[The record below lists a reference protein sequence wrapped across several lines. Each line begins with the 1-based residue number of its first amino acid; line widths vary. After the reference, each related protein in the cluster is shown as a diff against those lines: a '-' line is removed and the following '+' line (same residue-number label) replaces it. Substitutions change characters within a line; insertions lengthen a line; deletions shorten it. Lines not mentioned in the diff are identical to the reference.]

1 MRRQRRFVWWVLC
14 IALVLSAVAV
24 VPAAADHQDSAE
36 WTGSFDPAL
45 HSTVVTYAWSLRQ
58 VATFTCD
65 TAAGCLWVDF
75 SFHAQGDTHTRECE
89 YLGSLEEGGTATVLV
104 GDCSTE
110 APTGWVHTSTET
122 LVHDPPT
129 WSLRFCTQE
138 GWGQDPLYSAWGTTD
153 GPINDE
159 GHRATLDSPPLPSMW
174 GPLPTATT
182 VNEPPFCGDWE
193 RATTTTTT
201 PTPTTTTTTTPT
213 TQECS
218 RPGFVWFSEYGGCRP
233 EDCSAIGGGY
243 VRNPDDGW
251 CEPAPPPGDVLNS
264 CVANFEILFPHL
276 AWRSSYDEPDERREY
291 CSRRRLNYV
300 PVWVTD
306 HDGEPL
312 REGTTAT
319 VAQRVLHIT
328 GATPALN
335 PPSDGF
341 DWNPDN
347 RCDGA
352 DELNVHPSVDYDC
365 LRVSVTVRA
374 GFAGVNHSG
383 SYYRASGCANPV
395 GWAQTA
401 ERVCDSAAGAWYG
414 TARDDDPGEWT
425 VTVGDLA
432 RAGTSDHLV
441 SVPFVVDVTDWGDAD
456 WLHITAVATDYWDS
470 ATDNTSRDT
479 LNFEVA
485 RREGP
490 PPSSDI
496 IEVNVAEVA
505 DLPYREGSR
514 WRWWPQ
520 PGRWV
525 PYIEDERFVEIARSD
540 LLANDACPDDLDCA
554 DPAQWPVS
562 IPAPEAQRCSSWA
575 FLASSPM
582 LVTSQGLVGCDDLND
597 TTGAIVQYW
606 PQHWAA
612 GTDTFTYETPGGV
625 ATVTVR
631 FTDAPPAVQQ
641 LVASDAGTALDV
653 AVFGS
658 PNEWFG
664 YDYVY
669 YATYTRDPALGFPA
683 RHYSTA
689 VPLDA
694 IRDGDPDGDTAS
706 VEITDAHNP
715 HLHGN
720 AATVAAATFSH
731 WRLTDTAEATVQRCS
746 LTCRSAEEAFASF
759 LSGST
764 LTAAT
769 NPADGSTTAV
779 RRSCVADA
787 ATSVTDEITSSQAYW
802 DSYPDSVA
810 LWGAADASDPGCLPQ
825 VAAGC
830 QAATLA
836 DWSLCYSLWPATSGP
851 KQLDVAY
858 RACDERLDAFNDDRT
873 DAEAAGR
880 SESDYC
886 SEGTITVL
894 LGDCVWDPTD
904 ADRAA
909 LAAKVGWYSFLEAL
923 PEGPPGEPWPP
934 HPEVPGGDRHIVVA
948 NSPVWPRVATADAL
962 DVDDGAGCVWSAQWL
977 QATVTQMLPWVPAHR
992 AAVEAHG
999 GFAQWLGR
1007 WDRLSADQQA
1017 EAQALHVDGDL
1028 TSVACP
1034 VTAAADGTQPADQNL
1049 SYQLCRWEL
1058 TRPGVWHWTLD
1069 AEYTD
1074 GTRTVT
1080 ETLAEDITWF
1090 RSFDAYTNQRTWW
1103 RHRRAQ
1109 TAAE

>member
-1 MRRQRRFVWWVLC
+1 MLC

-24 VPAAADHQDSAE
+24 GPAAADHQDSAE

-58 VATFTCD
+58 VVTFTCD
-65 TAAGCLWVDF
+65 TPTGCILPDNPT
-75 SFHAQGDTHTRECE
+75 SYDQGDTTTRECE

-110 APTGWVHTSTET
+110 APAGWVHTSTQT

-201 PTPTTTTTTTPT
+201 PTTTTPTTTTTTTPT

-597 TTGAIVQYW
+597 ATGAIVQYW

-669 YATYTRDPALGFPA
+669 YATYTRDPALGFSA

-787 ATSVTDEITSSQAYW
+787 ATSVTDEITSSRAYW

-810 LWGAADASDPGCLPQ
+810 LWGAADASDSGCLPQ

-851 KQLDVAY
+851 QQLGVAY

-1028 TSVACP
+1028 VSVACP

-1109 TAAE
+1109 TAAG